1 MKKLL
6 KEQGEGKQDY
16 EVVALSGTSGGAI
29 CALLTW
35 YGLLTNDTDRAI
47 ELLDSFWR
55 DNSASSYGDK
65 LLNNWLLWMNRFF

>member
-1 MKKLL
+1 MLKKLL

-65 LLNNWLLWMNRFF
+65 LLNDWLL